1 MKAIRYTLY
10 GIGALLV
17 LLVLGA
23 VVFVMTFNPNKYKP
37 EIERLVK
44 EKTGRT
50 LNLKGD
56 LQVALWPALGAKVNG
71 VTLSERGSDQQF
83 LALDSAHASVAV
95 MPLLHGQA
103 IVDGIRISGLKANV
117 VKEKDGKFNFS
128 DLMEPQPTSE
138 PKPQGKEESKQ
149 QAQKKAEARKEQS
162 GQAVAFDI
170 GSIQIDRSAVTYTD
184 KASGQEIAV
193 SDLKLSTGKIAE
205 KADGKLSLAGAV
217 KGKNP
222 DVDVKLDVSGG
233 YKFDLAAKS
242 FAVSKLDA
250 KVTGAAAGITNL
262 NINAKGDVSAN
273 PDKNEYKVN
282 GLALDVKGV
291 QDKQNL
297 EAHIA
302 APELLIAANSAKGAA
317 VTAALKL
324 TEGQR
329 NIDAQLKLSGVEG
342 SAKSLSIPQL
352 QAEIAMADPALPQ
365 KNVKIP
371 VSGSIRADLEK
382 QTANAD
388 LQSKFDESNI
398 QAKLGLA
405 KFSPPAYQFDVN
417 VDKLNLDRY
426 STKQQPAQKPVSTP
440 TEEGKAPQS
449 GGNAGQPAP
458 TAQKKEEDSPV
469 DLSFLKGLNAN
480 GRLQVGQ
487 LQTNGLKLA
496 NVKAEIHAANGRLD
510 VAPHSANL
518 YEGSVSG
525 AITAMADGRVALKEN
540 LNGVSVGPL
549 LRDAAQKDVL
559 EGKGNVVLDVNTAGK
574 SVNAMKKALAGN
586 ARVQLKDGAIK
597 GINLAEVF
605 RKAKSALG
613 TSEQRAQAAQTEKT
627 DFSELNATFKI
638 QNGVAHNDDL
648 DVKSPLFRVGGAGNI
663 DIGNSTIDY
672 TTKAT
677 VVATTQGQ
685 GGADLAQLSGV
696 TVPVRL
702 VGPFDALSY
711 KVDYAAAA
719 TNLAKTKA
727 GEKIKGALEERLG
740 IKKPSGDQ
748 QQSGQGS
755 SAQQAPSSD
764 PRDQVKEKLKGL
776 FGR

>member
-1 MKAIRYTLY
+1 MKAIRISLY
-10 GIGALLV
+10 VIAGLVV
-17 LLVLGA
+17 LLVLGVA
-23 VVFVMTFNPNKYKP
+23 VFAMTFNPNRYKP
-37 EIERLVK
+37 EIEKLVK
-44 EKTGRT
+44 DKTGRT
-50 LNLKGD
+50 LTLKGD
-56 LQVALWPALGAKVNG
+56 LQLAFWPALGAKVNG
-71 VTLSERGSDQQF
+71 VTLSEHGSDQQF
-83 LALDSAHASVAV
+83 IAVDSAHASVALL
-95 MPLLHGQA
+95 PLLHGQA
-103 IVDGIRISGLKANV
+103 IVDGINVSGLKATV
-117 VKEKDGKFNFS
+117 IKEKDGRFNFS
-128 DLMEPQPTSE
+128 DLMEQTPTE
-138 PKPQGKEESKQ
+138 AKGKQESKE
-149 QAQKKAEARKEQS
+149 QAQKKADQRQAQG

-170 GSIQIDRSAVTYTD
+170 GSVQIDRSAVTYID
-184 KASGQEIAV
+184 QGSGQEIAV

-205 KADGKLSLAGAV
+205 KADGKLELKAAV
-217 KGKNP
+217 KAKNP
-222 DVDVKLDVSGG
+222 EADVKVDVSGG
-233 YKFDLAAKS
+233 YKFDLPAKA
-242 FAVSKLDA
+242 FAISKLDA
-250 KVTGAAAGITNL
+250 KLSGAAAGITGL
-262 NINAKGDVSAN
+262 NVNAKGDVSAN
-273 PDKNEYKVN
+273 PDKNEYKVK

-302 APELLIAANSAKGAA
+302 APELEIAADKAKGAA
-317 VTAALKL
+317 VTANLSMK
-324 TEGQR
+324 
-329 NIDAQLKLSGVEG
+329 DAVREVQAALKLSGVEG
-342 SAKSLSIPQL
+342 SAKSLTIPQL
-352 QAEIAMADPALPQ
+352 QADLTVNDPSLPQ
-365 KNVKIP
+365 KDIKIP

-388 LQSKFDESNI
+388 LTSKFDESNI

-405 KFSPPAYQFDVN
+405 KFSPPAYNFEIA

-426 STKQQPAQKPVSTP
+426 TKQQKKPVSTP
-440 TEEGKAPQS
+440 TEEGKAPPS
-449 GGNAGQPAP
+449 GSQQPAP
-458 TAQKKEEDSPV
+458 TAQKKDEDTPV
-469 DLSFLKGLNAN
+469 DLAFLKGLNAN

-487 LQTNGLKLA
+487 LQANGLKLA
-496 NVKAEIHAANGRLD
+496 NVKAEVHAANGKLD

-518 YEGSVSG
+518 YDGSISG
-525 AITAMADGRVALKEN
+525 TITATADGHVAVKEN
-540 LNGVSVGPL
+540 LNSVAVGPL
-549 LRDAAQKDVL
+549 LRDVAQKDVL
-559 EGKGNVVLDVNTAGK
+559 EGKGNVMLDMNTAGK
-574 SVNAMKKALAGN
+574 SVNGMKKALAGN

-613 TSEQRAQAAQTEKT
+613 SQEQRAQAAQAEKT
-627 DFSELNATFKI
+627 DFSEMNATFKI

-648 DVKSPLFRVGGAGNI
+648 DVKSPLFRIGGAGDI
-663 DIGNSTIDY
+663 DLGNSKIDY

-727 GEKIKGALEERLG
+727 GEKVKGALEERLG

-748 QQSGQGS
+748 QSGQGS
-755 SAQQAPSSD
+755 SSQQAPSRD
-764 PRDQVKEKLKGL
+764 PRDEVKDKLKGL

>member
-10 GIGALLV
+10 GIGGLLV

-23 VVFVMTFNPNKYKP
+23 VVFAMTFNPNKYKP
-37 EIERLVK
+37 EIERIVK

-50 LNLKGD
+50 LSLKGD
-56 LQVALWPALGAKVNG
+56 LQVAIWPALGAKVNG
-71 VTLSERGSDQQF
+71 VTLSEHGSDQQF
-83 LALDSAHASVAV
+83 LALDSAHASVAL

-103 IVDGIRISGLKANV
+103 IVDGIRVSGLKATV
-117 VKEKDGKFNFS
+117 IKEKDGRFNFS
-128 DLMEPQPTSE
+128 DLMQ
-138 PKPQGKEESKQ
+138 PKPEANAPAAKGKAPE
-149 QAQKKAEARKEQS
+149 KKAEERKAES

-170 GSIQIDRSAVTYTD
+170 GSVEIDRSAVTYID

-205 KADGKLSLAGAV
+205 KADGKLELKAAV

-222 DVDVKLDVSGG
+222 DADVKVDVSGG

-262 NINAKGDVSAN
+262 SVNAKGDVSAN
-273 PDKNEYKVN
+273 PDKNEYKVG

-302 APELLIAANSAKGAA
+302 APQLLIASNSAKGAA
-317 VTAALKL
+317 VTANLKL
-324 TEGQR
+324 VEGQR

-342 SAKSLSIPQL
+342 SAKALTIPQF
-352 QAEIAMADPALPQ
+352 QAEIAMEDPSLPQ

-371 VSGSIRADLEK
+371 VSGSLRADLEK

-388 LQSKFDESNI
+388 LTSKFDESNI

-405 KFSPPAYQFDVN
+405 RFSPPAYQFDVN

-426 STKQQPAQKPVSTP
+426 SAKQPEPKPVSTP
-440 TEEGKAPQS
+440 KEEGKGA
-449 GGNAGQPAP
+449 PAP
-458 TAQKKEEDSPV
+458 TAQKKEEDTPV

-480 GRLQVGQ
+480 GRLAVGA

-496 NVKAEIHAANGRLD
+496 NVKAEIHAANGKLD

-525 AITAMADGRVALKEN
+525 TITAMADGRVAVKEN

-549 LRDAAQKDVL
+549 LRDVAQKDVL
-559 EGKGNVVLDVNTAGK
+559 EGKGNVALDVNTAGK

-605 RKAKSALG
+605 RKAKTALG
-613 TSEQRAQAAQTEKT
+613 SQEARAQANQVEKT

-638 QNGVAHNDDL
+638 QNGVAHNEDL
-648 DVKSPLFRVGGAGNI
+648 DVKSPLFRISGAGNV

-672 TTKAT
+672 TAKAT
-677 VVATTQGQ
+677 VVATTKGQ
-685 GGADLAQLSGV
+685 GGEDLAQLSGL

-702 VGPFDALSY
+702 VGPFDQLAY
-711 KVDYAAAA
+711 KVDYAAVA
-719 TNLAKTKA
+719 TNLAKSKA
-727 GEKIKGALEERLG
+727 GEKIRGALEERLG
-740 IKKPSGDQ
+740 ISKPSGD

-755 SAQQAPSSD
+755 SSQQQQPD
-764 PRDQVKEKLKGL
+764 KRQETIDKLKGL
-776 FGR
+776 LGR

>member
-1 MKAIRYTLY
+1 MKAIRISLY
-10 GIGALLV
+10 VIAGLVV
-17 LLVLGA
+17 LLVLGVA
-23 VVFVMTFNPNKYKP
+23 VFAMTFNPNRYKP

-44 EKTGRT
+44 DKTGRT
-50 LNLKGD
+50 LSLKGD
-56 LQVALWPALGAKVNG
+56 LQLAFWPALGAKVNG
-71 VTLSERGSDQQF
+71 VTLSEHGSDQQF
-83 LALDSAHASVAV
+83 VAVDSAHASVALI
-95 MPLLHGQA
+95 PLLHGQA
-103 IVDGIRISGLKANV
+103 IVDGISVSGLKATV
-117 VKEKDGKFNFS
+117 IKENDGRFNFS
-128 DLMEPQPTSE
+128 DLMEPKPTE
-138 PKPQGKEESKQ
+138 PAKGKAPE
-149 QAQKKAEARKEQS
+149 KKAEERKTEG

-170 GSIQIDRSAVTYTD
+170 GSVQIDRSAVTYID

-205 KADGKLSLAGAV
+205 KADGKLELKAAV
-217 KGKNP
+217 KAKNP
-222 DVDVKLDVSGG
+222 EADVKVDVRGG
-233 YKFDLAAKS
+233 YKFDLPAKS
-242 FAVSKLDA
+242 FAISKLDA

-262 NINAKGDVSAN
+262 DVNAKGDVSAN
-273 PDKNEYKVN
+273 PDKNQYNVK

-291 QDKQNL
+291 QEKQNL
-297 EAHIA
+297 EAHVS
-302 APELLIAANSAKGAA
+302 APELDITADKAKGAA
-317 VTAALKL
+317 ITANLSMK
-324 TEGQR
+324 
-329 NIDAQLKLSGVEG
+329 DAVREVQAALKLSGVEG
-342 SAKSLSIPQL
+342 SAKALTIPQL
-352 QAEIAMADPALPQ
+352 QADLTVNDPSLPQ
-365 KNVKIP
+365 KNIKIP
-371 VSGSIRADLEK
+371 VAGSIRADLDK

-388 LQSKFDESNI
+388 LTSKFDESNI

-405 KFSPPAYQFDVN
+405 KFSPPAYNFDIN

-426 STKQQPAQKPVSTP
+426 TKQPEKKPVSTP
-440 TEEGKAPQS
+440 TEEGKAPP
-449 GGNAGQPAP
+449 AGQPAP
-458 TAQKKEEDSPV
+458 TAQKKEEDTPV

-480 GRLQVGQ
+480 GRLAVGQ
-487 LQTNGLKLA
+487 LQANGLKLA
-496 NVKAEIHAANGRLD
+496 NVKAEVHAANGKLD

-518 YEGSVSG
+518 YDGSISG
-525 AITAMADGRVALKEN
+525 AITAMADGRVAVKEN
-540 LNGVSVGPL
+540 LSGVAVGPL
-549 LRDAAQKDVL
+549 LRDVAQKDVL
-559 EGKGNVVLDVNTAGK
+559 EGKGNVTLDVNTTGK
-574 SVNAMKKALAGN
+574 TVNGMKKALAGN
-586 ARVQLKDGAIK
+586 ARVALKDGAIK

-613 TSEQRAQAAQTEKT
+613 SQEQRAQAAQTQQT
-627 DFSELNATFKI
+627 DFSEMTATFKI

-663 DIGNSTIDY
+663 DLGNSTIDY

-727 GEKIKGALEERLG
+727 GEKLKGALEERLG

-748 QQSGQGS
+748 QSGQGS
-755 SAQQAPSSD
+755 SAEQAPSRD
-764 PRDQVKEKLKGL
+764 PRDEVKEKLKGL